1 MRILCLDI
9 PKEGVT
15 VSDYAPHL
23 LNETRHAWEL
33 YKSEVIRDIY
43 FRKDRPGVVIFA
55 EADSV
60 EEAQKA
66 CAEFPLAKAGLLTF
80 ECIPFGPYGLW
91 ESLFAEEHKSQ

>member
-1 MRILCLDI
+1 M
-9 PKEGVT
+9 
-15 VSDYAPHL
+15 
-23 LNETRHAWEL
+23 
-33 YKSEVIRDIY
+33 
-43 FRKDRPGVVIFA
+43 IFA

-91 ESLFAEEHKSQ
+91 ESLFAEEHKSK